1 MRVAMYKVV
10 LHYSDGTIEEEEEIF
25 ESEAVAKEH
34 GSYMCACV
42 DEGAE
47 ILNMSNPGDYPLE
60 DACTAEY
67 EVIEIDD

>member
-1 MRVAMYKVV
+1 MAMYKVV

-25 ESEAVAKEH
+25 
-34 GSYMCACV
+34 ACV

-47 ILNMSNPGDYPLE
+47 ILNMSNPDDYPLE